1 MRSGKASRDGEAC
14 RHACLQSDD
23 QLECGRLLRH
33 ADSRLHTECL
43 EHRVC
48 ERLLDESQREQR
60 PRGTAGAVDLTAW
73 AALRRDGRRCMAIPL
88 VREDPDAPV
97 RRRCHG
103 PECDGRSG
111 PTIDITSLGLSVV
124 SISPDLMYGPYFSV
138 LSELACTKVAM
149 NATAHSIS
157 GRITG
162 DTSLVATGGMPMR
175 VQFAL
180 SRGAGARPIGS
191 LGMVSDRSRP
201 FEPFDPRPRN
211 AALHDGRRRENRV
224 GSPGM
229 AVLYCRWHLDCAKLF
244 QWRLPPRILV
254 AVNRFEMPQELQK
267 CRSCARNVSP
277 NRGGRPL

>member
-1 MRSGKASRDGEAC
+1 MHGHPSGPRGPGRSSTKAMSRARMRRTKWANNRHHVSWLERSFDKSGPYVRPLFFSPQRA
-14 RHACLQSDD
+14 
-23 QLECGRLLRH
+23 
-33 ADSRLHTECL
+33 RLH
-43 EHRVC
+43 
-48 ERLLDESQREQR
+48 Q
-60 PRGTAGAVDLTAW
+60 
-73 AALRRDGRRCMAIPL
+73 
-88 VREDPDAPV
+88 
-97 RRRCHG
+97 
-103 PECDGRSG
+103 
-111 PTIDITSLGLSVV
+111 
-124 SISPDLMYGPYFSV
+124 
-138 LSELACTKVAM
+138 VAM